1 MANQDRRIPLYLGNS
16 LEDRILRDRITVGAK
31 SLSLSNSKFLRE
43 AAVYA
48 LDNVIEFDR
57 SIRRSTKQ

>member
-16 LEDRILRDRITVGAK
+16 LEDRILRDRIAVGAK
-31 SLSLSNSKFLRE
+31 SFSLSQSRFLRE

-48 LDNVIEFDR
+48 LDNAIDFDR
-57 SIRRSTKQ
+57 KIRRSTKQ